1 MLEIAKLAV
10 FCAVVW
16 VMWLA
21 IPIAA
26 ALVGTVL
33 ALWILYFFSKVAT
46 EELDDDDG
54 NRPESNGSDQE
65 IDRGRY

>member
-16 VMWLA
+16 TMWLA

-33 ALWILYFFSKVAT
+33 ALWVLYFFSKVTT
-46 EELDDDDG
+46 EEFDDAGPAQTDRSPDE
-54 NRPESNGSDQE
+54 NR
-65 IDRGRY
+65 

>member
-1 MLEIAKLAV
+1 MLDIAKLAV

-33 ALWILYFFSKVAT
+33 ALWVLYFFSQVAN
-46 EELDDDDG
+46 EELDDD
-54 NRPESNGSDQE
+54 ESTGTD
-65 IDRGRY
+65 